1 MLGLTGFDW
10 LTAPLKWR
18 VLDVAYLILDLLVVV
33 GFFAGWKIGFVAFYL
48 AATSQILL
56 YTVFRSWIIVV
67 PGEFSVSAD
76 QQSYLTTLVIF
87 HLVTLVAVPLA
98 LRTRRQRPAK

>member
-1 MLGLTGFDW
+1 MLLWIVAFFYLYGASVHVLNMLSLSGFDW

-67 PGEFSVSAD
+67 PGNSRFP
-76 QQSYLTTLVIF
+76 LTSSHT
-87 HLVTLVAVPLA
+87 
-98 LRTRRQRPAK
+98 